1 MADTVSHFLILAA
14 QRKGVV
20 NALAEAAGV
29 SHKCIMPMQSRPLI
43 EHVLSTLEA
52 MPEAKRIT
60 VSIDKPDALK
70 GVPLVE
76 QLIEEGRLTIAQ
88 SGQTLFDS
96 IADALPTA
104 DDFPVVITTADNVL
118 LTEDML
124 RHFIP
129 HLEGNDVGIAMCQ
142 KEVLLGTYP
151 DGQRR
156 FHRFA
161 DGEWSNCNLYALTT
175 REALSAA
182 EFFRGGGQ
190 FAKSLKRVMDAFGLY
205 NMIAYKFAWFAR
217 DKAMDRLS
225 ARSGVKLK
233 AIDMPFPEAP
243 IDVDNERTRRIA
255 EEVLVARAG
264 AANSA

>member
-1 MADTVSHFLILAA
+1 MPKSATHFLILAA
-14 QRKGVV
+14 QRAGTV
-20 NALAEAAGV
+20 NALAEAASV

-52 MPEAKRIT
+52 MPEAARIT
-60 VSIDKPDALK
+60 VSIDAPDALT

-76 QLIEEGRLTIAQ
+76 SLIAAGRLSIKQ
-88 SGQTLFDS
+88 SGATLFDS
-96 IADALPTA
+96 IASALPEPE
-104 DDFPVVITTADNVL
+104 DFPVVITTADNVL

-129 HLEGNDVGIAMCQ
+129 NLADIDVGVAMCQ
-142 KEVLLGTYP
+142 KEVLLAKYP

-156 FHRFA
+156 FHKFA

-175 REALSAA
+175 PAALSAA

-190 FAKSLKRVMDAFGLY
+190 FAKSLKRVMDAFGLF
-205 NMIAYKFAWFAR
+205 NMIGYKFAWFAR
-217 DKAMDRLS
+217 DKAMSRLS
-225 ARSGVKLK
+225 TRSGVRIK

-255 EEVLVARAG
+255 EEILIARAE
-264 AANSA
+264 AA

>member
-1 MADTVSHFLILAA
+1 MLETTTHFLILAA
-14 QRKGVV
+14 QRAGTV

-43 EHVLSTLEA
+43 EHVLSTLEG

-60 VSIDKPDALK
+60 VSIDTPDALK
-70 GVPLVE
+70 GVPLIE
-76 QLIEEGRLTIAQ
+76 KLIAEGRLNIMQ
-88 SGQTLFDS
+88 SGDTLFDS
-96 IADALPTA
+96 IAQALPDP

-118 LTEDML
+118 LTQDML

-129 HLEGNDVGIAMCQ
+129 NLEGVDVGVAMCQ
-142 KEVLLGTYP
+142 KEVLLAKYP

-175 REALSAA
+175 PQALAAA

-190 FAKSLKRVMDAFGLY
+190 FAKSLKRVMDAFGLF

-225 ARSGVKLK
+225 TRSGVRVK

-255 EEVLVARAG
+255 EEILIARAG
-264 AANSA
+264 SPA

>member
-1 MADTVSHFLILAA
+1 MADSVSHFLILAA
-14 QRKGVV
+14 QRKGTV
-20 NALAEAAGV
+20 NALAQAAGV
-29 SHKCIMPMQSRPLI
+29 SHKCIMPMQARPLI
-43 EHVLSTLEA
+43 EHVLSTLQT

-60 VSIDKPDALK
+60 VSIDMPDALK

-76 QLIEEGRLTIAQ
+76 QLIDEGRLKIVQ
-88 SGQTLFDS
+88 SGETLFDS
-96 IADALPTA
+96 IADALPSA

-118 LTEDML
+118 LTADML
-124 RHFIP
+124 RHFMP
-129 HLEGNDVGIAMCQ
+129 HLKDTDVGVAMCQ
-142 KEVLLGTYP
+142 KEVLLAKYP

-161 DGEWSNCNLYALTT
+161 DGEWSNCNLYALTKP
-175 REALSAA
+175 EALSAA

-190 FAKSLKRVMDAFGLY
+190 FAKSLKRVMNAFGLF

-225 ARSGVKLK
+225 ARSRVRVR

-243 IDVDNERTRRIA
+243 IDVDNERTRKIA
-255 EEVLVARAG
+255 EQILIARN
-264 AANSA
+264 AAPA

>member
-1 MADTVSHFLILAA
+1 MPDATTHFLILAA
-14 QRKGVV
+14 QRVGTV

-43 EHVLSTLEA
+43 EHVLSTLQH

-60 VSIDKPDALK
+60 VSIDDPDALK
-70 GVPLVE
+70 GVPLVDL
-76 QLIEEGRLTIAQ
+76 LIDEGRLAIVQ
-88 SGQTLFDS
+88 SGETLFDS

-104 DDFPVVITTADNVL
+104 NDFPVVITTADNVL

-129 HLEGNDVGIAMCQ
+129 HLADTDVGVAMCQ
-142 KEVLLGTYP
+142 KEVLLAKYP

-175 REALSAA
+175 PEALAAA

-190 FAKSLKRVMDAFGLY
+190 FAKSLKRVMDAFGQT
-205 NMIAYKFAWFAR
+205 
-217 DKAMDRLS
+217 
-225 ARSGVKLK
+225 GV
-233 AIDMPFPEAP
+233 
-243 IDVDNERTRRIA
+243 
-255 EEVLVARAG
+255 
-264 AANSA
+264 

>member
-1 MADTVSHFLILAA
+1 MSETVSHFLILAA

-29 SHKCIMPMQSRPLI
+29 SHKCVMPMQSRPLI
-43 EHVLSTLEA
+43 EHVLSTLEG
-52 MPEAKRIT
+52 MPAATRIT
-60 VSIDKPDALK
+60 ISIDTPDALN
-70 GVPLVE
+70 GVALVE
-76 QLIEEGRLTIAQ
+76 DLIAAGRLKIVQ
-88 SGQTLFDS
+88 SGDTLFDS
-96 IADALPTA
+96 IASALSSP
-104 DDFPVVITTADNVL
+104 DDFPAVITTADNVL
-118 LTEDML
+118 LTENML

-129 HLEGNDVGIAMCQ
+129 NLQDIDVGVAMCQ
-142 KEVLLGTYP
+142 KEVLLGKYP

-161 DGEWSNCNLYALTT
+161 DGEWSNCNLYALVTPQ
-175 REALSAA
+175 ALSAA

-190 FAKSLKRVMDAFGLY
+190 FAKSLKRVMDAFGLF

-225 ARSGVKLK
+225 ARSGVTVR

-255 EEVLVARAG
+255 EEILIARA
-264 AANSA
+264 AV

>member
-1 MADTVSHFLILAA
+1 MTSTVSHFLILAA

-20 NALAEAAGV
+20 NALADAAGV

-52 MPEAKRIT
+52 MPDAERIT
-60 VSIDKPDALK
+60 VAIDDQDALK
-70 GVPLVE
+70 GVALVE
-76 QLIEEGRLTIAQ
+76 SLIAEGRLKIIQ
-88 SGQTLFDS
+88 SGDTLFDS
-96 IADALPTA
+96 IAMALPKPE
-104 DDFPVVITTADNVL
+104 DFPVVITTADNVL

-129 HLEGNDVGIAMCQ
+129 NLAGIDVGIAMCQ
-142 KEVLLGTYP
+142 KDVLLAKYP

-175 REALSAA
+175 PAALSAA

-190 FAKSLKRVMDAFGLY
+190 FAKSLKRVMDAFGLI
-205 NMIAYKFAWFAR
+205 NMIGYKFAWYAR

-225 ARSGVKLK
+225 SRSGVRIK

-243 IDVDNERTRRIA
+243 IDVDNERTRGIA
-255 EEVLVARAG
+255 EDILIARA
-264 AANSA
+264 AALA

>member
-1 MADTVSHFLILAA
+1 MPDAVSHFLILAA
-14 QRKGVV
+14 QRKGVA

-29 SHKCIMPMQSRPLI
+29 SHKCIMPMQDRPLI
-43 EHVLSTLEA
+43 EHVLSTLEN
-52 MPEAKRIT
+52 MPEVTRIT
-60 VSIDKPDALK
+60 VSIDTPSALSS
-70 GVPLVE
+70 VPLVE
-76 QLIEEGRLTIAQ
+76 KLVGDGRLKIVQ
-88 SGQTLFDS
+88 SGDTLFDS
-96 IADALPTA
+96 IEAALPMSE
-104 DDFPVVITTADNVL
+104 DFPVVITTADNAL

-129 HLEGNDVGIAMCQ
+129 RLHGNDVGVAMCQ
-142 KEVLLGTYP
+142 KDVLLAKYP

-161 DGEWSNCNLYALTT
+161 DGEWSNCNLYALVTPK
-175 REALSAA
+175 ALSAA

-190 FAKSLKRVMDAFGLY
+190 FAKSLKRVMDAFGLF

-225 ARSGVKLK
+225 ARSGVRVK

-255 EEVLVARAG
+255 EEILVARNASP
-264 AANSA
+264 A